1 MSRQVKRLCKRAKRG
16 DRKAASELLKMFYQD
31 IFSYLQRL
39 CGHRADAEDLT
50 QETFSKVWVSLSDFR
65 GQSRFSTWAYRI
77 AYNTYL
83 DWQRK
88 KGRVQSMSG
97 RWWQECVDHNPGPFA
112 SAADR
117 NEVLR
122 LYEAI
127 EQLDEAKRQVV
138 HLHYYQGL
146 SLSQTA
152 AVLNVA
158 TSTVKYRLRE
168 VLKYLR
174 SELRV
179 TKK

>member
-1 MSRQVKRLCKRAKRG
+1 MSRQVKGLCKRAKRG
-16 DRKAASELLKMFYQD
+16 DRKAADELLKMFYQD

-50 QETFSKVWVSLSDFR
+50 QETFSKVWVSLSD
-65 GQSRFSTWAYRI
+65 STWAYRI
-77 AYNTYL
+77 AFNTYL

-88 KGRVQSMSG
+88 KGRVQSVSG
-97 RWWQECVDHNPGPFA
+97 RWWKECVDHNPGPFA

-117 NEVLR
+117 NEALR
-122 LYEAI
+122 LYEVI
-127 EQLDEAKRQVV
+127 EQLDEAKRLVV

-152 AVLNVA
+152 VVLNVA

-179 TKK
+179 TQK

>member
-1 MSRQVKRLCKRAKRG
+1 MSRQVKGLCKRAKRG
-16 DRKAASELLKMFYQD
+16 DRKAADELLKMFYQD

-77 AYNTYL
+77 AFNTYL

-88 KGRVQSMSG
+88 KGRVQSVSG
-97 RWWQECVDHNPGPFA
+97 RWWKECVDHNPGPFA

-117 NEVLR
+117 NEALR
-122 LYEAI
+122 LYEVI
-127 EQLDEAKRQVV
+127 EQLDEAKRLVV

-152 AVLNVA
+152 VVLNVA

-179 TKK
+179 TQK